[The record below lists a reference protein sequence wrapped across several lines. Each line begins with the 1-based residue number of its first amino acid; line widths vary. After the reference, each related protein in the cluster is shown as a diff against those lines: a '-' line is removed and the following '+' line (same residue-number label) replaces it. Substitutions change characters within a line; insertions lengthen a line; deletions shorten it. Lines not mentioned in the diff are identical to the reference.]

1 MNKVIDQFSDP
12 SMRHLFTV
20 FQEHPESEYLIKNA
34 TLNHENNEKRASTE
48 FAWPEARL
56 FPVDSPEQAALSRLY
71 MEKQAGIPP
80 RVVERCDKAL
90 ELYGIQM
97 PLQTKTA
104 AEVTIDSNEFLLP
117 EMKRFRVRNKDDVK
131 LAADALQ
138 NNRRKMNT
146 VTRARASYN
155 LVKKAVNLGVKVPDP
170 ILKMAGVTM
179 SDPDP
184 LKRWIEARIEAAQ
197 DETVKEA
204 YQKLLPI
211 VDAQKGRL
219 VSERNELVKFASVL
233 SELDEAAGL
242 DTRYDKD
249 LLNPLDTV
257 FNTNKIAEELMELA
271 GRQVP
276 LQTLLALDPETYRDV
291 FGDDLA
297 NEFLEGDEVDPEMLK
312 VILPTV
318 PLDLQQVLAAQL
330 GV

>member
-1 MNKVIDQFSDP
+1 MNHVIDQFSDP

-34 TLNHENNEKRASTE
+34 KLDQDENEKRASTE

-56 FPVDSPEQAALSRLY
+56 FPIDSPEQASLSRLY

-90 ELYGIQM
+90 DLYKIQM
-97 PLQTKTA
+97 PLQTKIAT
-104 AEVTIDSNEFLLP
+104 EVDVNPNEFLLP
-117 EMKRFRVRNKDDVK
+117 DMKRFRVRNKSDVK
-131 LAADALQ
+131 LAADALLT
-138 NNRRKMNT
+138 NRRKMNT

-155 LVKKAVNLGVKVPDP
+155 LVKKAVDLGVKVPDS

-179 SDPDP
+179 SDPNP
-184 LKRWIEARIEAAQ
+184 LKLWIEARIEATQ

-204 YQKLLPI
+204 YQRLLPI
-211 VDAQKGRL
+211 VDAQKGKL
-219 VSERNELVKFASVL
+219 VSKRDELVKFASVL

-242 DTRYDKD
+242 DTLYDKK
-249 LLNPLDTV
+249 LLDPLDTV
-257 FNTNKIAEELMELA
+257 FNTNKIAEELLELA

-276 LQTLLALDPETYRDV
+276 LQTLLSLDPETYRDV
-291 FGDDLA
+291 FGEDLA
-297 NEFLEGDEVDPEMLK
+297 GEFLEGDEVNPEMLR